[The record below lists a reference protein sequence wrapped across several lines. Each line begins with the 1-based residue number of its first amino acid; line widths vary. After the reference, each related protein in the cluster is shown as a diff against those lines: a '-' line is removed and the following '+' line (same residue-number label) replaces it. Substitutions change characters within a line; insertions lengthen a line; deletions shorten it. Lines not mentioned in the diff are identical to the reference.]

1 MKNLLFGMFGHDCLM
16 APEDGNTGE
25 NGGGGGGGGGTSGG
39 GDGGQGGDNG
49 ETFATTGGDGGEG
62 GEGGA
67 TGGALANAGKG
78 GEGGEGEGTTVD
90 WDSMTDEKYFEGFE
104 APAVD
109 GVEMNMEHVKKTY
122 GAFLRKYHIPQE
134 ALKEYLEMEGKAFRK
149 AYDTSSAKNAEE
161 LKAIKENFEAQGE
174 ALKKNFN
181 EAQIETAVST
191 LATFSSDEDF
201 MKIATTN
208 LSNNSTLVK
217 LLLNWAEH
225 HKADGTAGAG
235 NGQGGSPLSGFAERW
250 TGKKM

>member
-25 NGGGGGGGGGTSGG
+25 NGGGGGGGGSSGG
-39 GDGGQGGDNG
+39 GEGGQGGDGG

-67 TGGALANAGKG
+67 TGGALAGAGN
-78 GEGGEGEGTTVD
+78 GGEGEATTVD

-109 GVEMNMEHVKKTY
+109 GIEMNMEHVKKTY

-149 AYDTSSAKNAEE
+149 AYDTNKESEAAET
-161 LKAIKENFEAQGE
+161 KAIKENFEAQGE

-181 EAQIETAVST
+181 EAQIETAVGT

-201 MKIATTN
+201 MKVATTN
-208 LSNNSTLVK
+208 LSNNSTLVR

-235 NGQGGSPLSGFAERW
+235 SGQGGSPLSGFAERW

>member
-1 MKNLLFGMFGHDCLM
+1 MRRLLFGLGGFDCLM

-25 NGGGGGGGGGTSGG
+25 NGGGGGGGGGSSGG
-39 GDGGQGGDNG
+39 GEGGQGGDG
-49 ETFATTGGDGGEG
+49 GTTFATTGGDGGEG
-62 GEGGA
+62 GDGGQG
-67 TGGALANAGKG
+67 GGALSGAGKG
-78 GEGGEGEGTTVD
+78 GDGGEGEATTVD

-109 GVEMNMEHVKKTY
+109 GIEMNMEHVKKTY
-122 GAFLRKYHIPQE
+122 GAFLRKYHIPQD

-161 LKAIKENFEAQGE
+161 LKAIKENFEAQGA

-208 LSNNSTLVK
+208 LSNNSTLVR

>member
-39 GDGGQGGDNG
+39 GEGGQGGDGG
-49 ETFATTGGDGGEG
+49 ETFATTGGEG
-62 GEGGA
+62 GGGGGA
-67 TGGALANAGKG
+67 TGGALANAGKV

-90 WDSMTDEKYFEGFE
+90 WGSMTDDKYFEGFE
-104 APAVD
+104 APAVE
-109 GVEMNMEHVKKTY
+109 GIEMNMEHVKKTY

-149 AYDTSSAKNAEE
+149 AYDTNRESEAAET
-161 LKAIKENFEAQGE
+161 KAIKENFEAQGE

-208 LSNNSTLVK
+208 LSNNSTLVR

>member
-1 MKNLLFGMFGHDCLM
+1 MKNLLFGLFGHYCLM

-25 NGGGGGGGGGTSGG
+25 NGGGGGGTSGG

-67 TGGALANAGKG
+67 TGGALAGAGKG
-78 GEGGEGEGTTVD
+78 GEGGEGDGTTVD

-109 GVEMNMEHVKKTY
+109 GIEMNMEHVKKTY

-149 AYDTSSAKNAEE
+149 AYDTNKESEAAET
-161 LKAIKENFEAQGE
+161 KAIKENFEAQGE

-208 LSNNSTLVK
+208 LSNNSTLVR